1 MQSSFETDADSLE
14 KRANPFA
21 TRFIKP
27 DAAEY
32 LFPPEYSAASLLEKL
47 AANQYWGEIIAPH
60 GSGKSTLLATLTKQL
75 QAMGRNVDRYTL
87 TSEKDAPGWTKK
99 QIQTWSS
106 NTQVIVD
113 GYEQLSWW
121 NSMRLQRLVKQAQ
134 AGLLVTA
141 HQRGSFPLLVDLTPN
156 LSMAQTIVKHLLQD
170 DQRLITSA
178 DVTQAYESNK
188 GNLRE
193 MLFRLYDIYEVR
205 TRLISND

>member
-1 MQSSFETDADSLE
+1 MQSSYEPDADSLQ
-14 KRANPFA
+14 KQANPFA

-32 LFPPEYSAASLLEKL
+32 LFPPEFSAQSLLAKL
-47 AANQYWGEIIAPH
+47 AENQHWGEIVAPH
-60 GSGKSTLLATLTKQL
+60 GSGKSTLLATLTKHL
-75 QAMGRNVDRYTL
+75 KESGRNVDRYTL
-87 TSEKDAPGWTKK
+87 TSDKDAPGWTRKE
-99 QIQTWSS
+99 IQTWSV

-121 NSMRLQRLVKQAQ
+121 NAMRLQRLVKQAQ

-156 LSMAQTIVKHLLQD
+156 LSMAQTIVKHLLHAD
-170 DQRLITSA
+170 HSIITPA

-193 MLFRLYDIYEVR
+193 MLFRLYDIFEVR